1 MSVVLLVLGIV
12 LLLASIAY
20 YKYKKSTYVP
30 IPEPG
35 QYIPNK
41 VKNVP
46 EKKDEIKKPKK
57 EKKKV
62 CYIICSI
69 LPLMV
74 LNFISM
80 MDQP

>member
-1 MSVVLLVLGIV
+1 MSVVLLILGIV

-35 QYIPNK
+35 QYVPNK
-41 VKNVP
+41 VKSVP
-46 EKKDEIKKPKK
+46 EKKEVTKKPKK

-62 CYIICSI
+62 KYII
-69 LPLMV
+69 
-74 LNFISM
+74 
-80 MDQP
+80 